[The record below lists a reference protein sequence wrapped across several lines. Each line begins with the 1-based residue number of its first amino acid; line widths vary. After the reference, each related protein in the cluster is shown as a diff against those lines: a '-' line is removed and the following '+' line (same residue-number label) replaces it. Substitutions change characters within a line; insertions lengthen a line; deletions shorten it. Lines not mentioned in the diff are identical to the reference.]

1 MKKFK
6 VIIPYWDTGV
16 RKKFDVE
23 FIVESKNQTDAVETA
38 KKMFNKYEG
47 SSFASW
53 IREMYENE
61 ITIEEVQ

>member
-6 VIIPYWDTGV
+6 VVIPYWDTGV

-23 FIVESKNQTDAVETA
+23 FIVESNNQTEAIETA
-38 KKMFNKYEG
+38 IKTFNKYEG
-47 SSFASW
+47 STFATW
-53 IREMYENE
+53 IREMFEKE